1 MIWEFAL
8 AALLIE
14 LTPGPNMTWLAIL
27 SATHGRAAGLAA
39 VAGIA
44 LGLAIAGIAAML
56 GLAAAIAASPAF
68 FQSLRW
74 AGSLYLLYLAWEAWR
89 GPRADQP
96 GLEDGVRRF
105 FYQGLTSNA
114 LNPKAYVFY
123 AALLP
128 RFIAE
133 NVNFE
138 AAFLTLAAVYVGVA
152 TAVHGLIAVFAGTSG
167 NFFTDRI
174 NRPQVRGFFAAALVA
189 TALWFFFSISAPR
202 S

>member
-1 MIWEFAL
+1 VIWEFAL

-39 VAGIA
+39 VAGVA
-44 LGLAIAGIAAML
+44 LGLAAAGIAAML
-56 GLAAAIAASPAF
+56 GVAAAVAASPAL
-68 FQSLRW
+68 FQALRW
-74 AGSLYLLYLAWEAWR
+74 AGSLYLLYLAWEAWSGSAAEHR
-89 GPRADQP
+89 NA
-96 GLEDGVRRF
+96 EDGVRRF

-133 NVNFE
+133 SANFT
-138 AAFLTLAAVYVGVA
+138 ASFLALAAIYVGVA
-152 TAVHGLIAVFAGTSG
+152 TAVHGLITMFAGTSG

-174 NRPQVRGFFAAALVA
+174 NRPEVRGFFAVALVA
-189 TALWFFFSISAPR
+189 TALWFFVST
-202 S
+202 

>member
-1 MIWEFAL
+1 VIWEFAL

-44 LGLAIAGIAAML
+44 LGLAIAGLAAML
-56 GLAAAIAASPAF
+56 GLAAAIAASPALY
-68 FQSLRW
+68 QALRW

-89 GPRADQP
+89 GPAAEQQVGD
-96 GLEDGVRRF
+96 DGVRRY

-133 NVNFE
+133 NMNFE
-138 AAFLTLAAVYVGVA
+138 AAFLTLAAVYVGIA
-152 TAVHGLIAVFAGTSG
+152 TAVHGSIAVFAGTSG
-167 NFFTDRI
+167 NVFTDRI
-174 NRPQVRGFFAAALVA
+174 NRPEIRGLFAVALVA
-189 TALWFFFSISAPR
+189 TALWFFFSTSAPR
-202 S
+202 T